1 MGLDRNDEGT
11 ETMRERAESLEGL
24 HLVYMKRNLRERLSM
39 WLRYKSP
46 QYMLQIEKKSPDLLA
61 IVVEDNG

>member
-1 MGLDRNDEGT
+1 
-11 ETMRERAESLEGL
+11 MRERAESLKGL

-61 IVVEDNG
+61 IVVEDKG